1 LALLAGGVLIARGRI
16 DTVHKREREPVRD
29 HDDVAIVRVS
39 RPEMPMATDT
49 APVKIKQAIPA
60 TARTF
65 ARKL

>member
-1 LALLAGGVLIARGRI
+1 M
-16 DTVHKREREPVRD
+16 TVHKREREPVRD